1 MSTTFAERHWY
12 RLTTVSALL
21 SPFSLLFRLLVWA
34 RRMLFKHGV
43 IASTAMPV
51 PVIVVGNIIVGGT
64 GKTPLVLWMVR
75 ALQELGYR
83 PGVIASGY
91 GGSDRDS
98 AEVGAADDPRIR
110 GDEAVLLA
118 QRSGAPVW
126 SGQSRVRSSEGLLRA
141 HPECNVLICD
151 DGLQH
156 YRLRRDIE
164 ISVED
169 ERGVGN
175 GRLLPAG
182 PLREPENRVVDA
194 RVVNSGNVVAPGKF
208 RMSLAPAGFYRL
220 GESAGPIDV
229 AHFQGKRV
237 HAIAG
242 IGVPERFFQTLRSL
256 GIEATTHVFPDHH
269 DFKESDLDF
278 QDCDVVM
285 MTEKDAVKC
294 LRFLGSVYKNNR
306 VDGAGDDPDFL
317 PKLYVL
323 RVEADLDGGFLQF
336 LEKRLNGLK
345 TS

>member
-1 MSTTFAERHWY
+1 MSATFAERHWY
-12 RLTTVSALL
+12 RFSVVSALL
-21 SPFSLLFRLLVWA
+21 LPFSLLFRLLVWT
-34 RRMLFKHGV
+34 RRMLFKHGILV
-43 IASTAMPV
+43 SAAMPV
-51 PVIVVGNIIVGGT
+51 PVIVVGNITVGGT

-75 ALQELGYR
+75 ALQKLGYR

-91 GGSDRDS
+91 GGSDRES
-98 AEVGAADDPRIR
+98 AEVRSVDDPRVR
-110 GDEAVLLA
+110 GDEAVLIA
-118 QRSGAPVW
+118 QRSGVPVW
-126 SGQSRVRSSEGLLRA
+126 SGRSRVESAKGLLRA
-141 HPECNVLICD
+141 NPDCNVLISD

-156 YRLRRDIE
+156 YRLRRDVE

-175 GRLLPAG
+175 GCMLPAG
-182 PLREPENRVVDA
+182 PLREPVNREADA
-194 RVVNSGNVVAPGKF
+194 RVVNSRNAVAPGKF
-208 RMSLAPAGFYRL
+208 RMNLAPAGFVRL
-220 GESAGPIDV
+220 SEPEGPVDL

-242 IGVPERFFQTLRSL
+242 IGAPERFFQTLRSL

-269 DFKESDLDF
+269 DFKQSDLDF
-278 QDCDVVM
+278 EDCDAVM

-294 LRFLGSVYKNNR
+294 SRIPSSARKNDGVN
-306 VDGAGDDPDFL
+306 GAGDAPYSL
-317 PKLYVL
+317 PGLYAL